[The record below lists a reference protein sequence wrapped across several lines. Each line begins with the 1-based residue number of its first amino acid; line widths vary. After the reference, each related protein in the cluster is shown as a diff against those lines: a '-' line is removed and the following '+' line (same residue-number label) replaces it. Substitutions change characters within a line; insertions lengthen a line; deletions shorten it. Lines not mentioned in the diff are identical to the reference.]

1 MKHIEQNFRKIM
13 GCQFLE
19 KELEILKSFLSELK
33 SFPAV
38 ECIFLVP
45 TYKEIE
51 YGRETFDYFYK
62 DFSVILNK
70 KLMTNEDYNQIQR
83 CMIETNVLLEN
94 QGYFFVNE
102 YEFKTIEEFDEFYW
116 KSLVSSYII
125 FDRNGT
131 YEKLQDEIKTQVEP
145 RKPISEYSQVGALA
159 EIENIDKL
167 SDKTL
172 KKKVL
177 QKNNN

>member
-1 MKHIEQNFRKIM
+1 MKHIEQNFKKIM
-13 GCQFLE
+13 GCEFLE
-19 KELEILKSFLSELK
+19 EELQILKPFLAELK
-33 SFPAV
+33 NFKAI

-51 YGRETFDYFYK
+51 YAREPFEYLYKEFYVIFNKELSTDEECNKIQKCINETRFLLK
-62 DFSVILNK
+62 DK
-70 KLMTNEDYNQIQR
+70 
-83 CMIETNVLLEN
+83 
-94 QGYFFVNE
+94 GYFFIDE
-102 YEFKTIEEFDEFYW
+102 YKFETIEEFDSFYW

-167 SDKTL
+167 SDKML

-177 QKNNN
+177 QRNNN